1 MISCPAEGG
10 ASQIVMEVTIELP
23 DDIART
29 LGNAK
34 EMPRK
39 VLEAF
44 VAEAYREQR
53 LSRRQL
59 SQVLGYDYWQTE
71 EFLTQ
76 HEARRPFTL
85 ADLQVDRNSLASL
98 PEK

>member
-1 MISCPAEGG
+1 
-10 ASQIVMEVTIELP
+10 MEVTIELP

-29 LGNAK
+29 LGSAS

-39 VLEAF
+39 MLEAF
-44 VAEAYREQR
+44 VAEEYREQR

-59 SQVLGYDYWQTE
+59 SQVLGHDYWQTE
-71 EFLTQ
+71 EFLTH